1 MCRMH
6 LGKQHIDVKC
16 MPQPSDIITHQLEDK
31 SLSVPAGLAV
41 LLHHELTVPCG
52 FFKKDK
58 KMLLHMPARKIV
70 RCRTR
75 ELHQSLLVKL
85 GSCLLEKR
93 ESLEP
98 HQAAHFIARDVAVH
112 MVSLQHCGIRCTLMK
127 WLKCLLC
134 LTCPV
139 LGSSADPLLYTGRSP
154 HHKQAA
160 AAPNSS

>member
-1 MCRMH
+1 MRVI
-6 LGKQHIDVKC
+6 LL
-16 MPQPSDIITHQLEDK
+16 SHQVEDR
-31 SLSVPAGLAV
+31 SLCVPAGLAV

-58 KMLLHMPARKIV
+58 KILLHMPARKIV

-85 GSCLLEKR
+85 GSSLLEKR

-112 MVSLQHCGIRCTLMK
+112 MVSLKH
-127 WLKCLLC
+127 
-134 LTCPV
+134 P
-139 LGSSADPLLYTGRSP
+139 
-154 HHKQAA
+154 KQ
-160 AAPNSS
+160 PCFFKM